1 MEQVWTA
8 APLNTTHK
16 SSTTGKVIVLVHQVG
31 TDSVALETLCQVGP
45 VLIWTLRISSG
56 VSEGV
61 YKLVEQSNR
70 EFLNIGVGDRQ

>member
-1 MEQVWTA
+1 M
-8 APLNTTHK
+8 PCNGY
-16 SSTTGKVIVLVHQVG
+16 STYHMDLIGF
-31 TDSVALETLCQVGP
+31 ALETLCQVGP

-61 YKLVEQSNR
+61 YKLVEQSDR